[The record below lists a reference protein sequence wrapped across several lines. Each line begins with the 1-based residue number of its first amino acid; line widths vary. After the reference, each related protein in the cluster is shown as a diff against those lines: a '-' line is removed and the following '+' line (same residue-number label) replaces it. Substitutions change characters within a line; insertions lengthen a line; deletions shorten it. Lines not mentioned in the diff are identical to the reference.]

1 MKTKNSAKG
10 DNQRQGTPQ
19 DENYS
24 QEELLNMDELFDLQG
39 GIDDKQLESCGLG
52 CFSGAT
58 RPCGHAQFFHARTKP
73 E

>member
-24 QEELLNMDELFDLQG
+24 QEELLNMDECSTC
-39 GIDDKQLESCGLG
+39 KV
-52 CFSGAT
+52 A
-58 RPCGHAQFFHARTKP
+58 
-73 E
+73 

>member
-39 GIDDKQLESCGLG
+39 GIDDKQLESCGRCVPELNNVG
-52 CFSGAT
+52 VDE
-58 RPCGHAQFFHARTKP
+58 HASLF
-73 E
+73 

>member
-10 DNQRQGTPQ
+10 DNQ

-58 RPCGHAQFFHARTKP
+58 FNESTGNKSIRN

>member
-10 DNQRQGTPQ
+10 DNQRQGIPQ

-39 GIDDKQLESCGLG
+39 GIDDKQLGSCRAGMLFR
-52 CFSGAT
+52 CYF
-58 RPCGHAQFFHARTKP
+58 Q
-73 E
+73 

>member
-39 GIDDKQLESCGLG
+39 GHRRQAAGKL
-52 CFSGAT
+52 
-58 RPCGHAQFFHARTKP
+58 RTGMLLRCYFQ
-73 E
+73 

>member
-19 DENYS
+19 DEKYS

-39 GIDDKQLESCGLG
+39 GIDDKQQGSCELG

-58 RPCGHAQFFHARTKP
+58 FNENTGDKSIRN

>member
-10 DNQRQGTPQ
+10 VNQRQGIPQ

-39 GIDDKQLESCGLG
+39 GIDDKQLGSCGLG

-58 RPCGHAQFFHARTKP
+58 FNENTGDKSIRN

>member
-10 DNQRQGTPQ
+10 DNQRQGIPQ

-39 GIDDKQLESCGLG
+39 GIDDKQLGSCVLG

-58 RPCGHAQFFHARTKP
+58 FNENTGDKSIRN

>member
-10 DNQRQGTPQ
+10 DNQRQGIPQ

-39 GIDDKQLESCGLG
+39 GIDDKQLGSCELG

-58 RPCGHAQFFHARTKP
+58 FNENTGDKSIRN